1 MAQLTPIGLVK
12 ILGQVTLILVIPM
25 AGGAVAGIVLD
36 AILGTTPI
44 CVLSGFAV
52 GNLIAIVGIW
62 LYIRSGM
69 RRYGTGPGGD
79 GPAGPGS

>member
-25 AGGAVAGIVLD
+25 AGGAAAGIVLD

-69 RRYGTGPGGD
+69 RRYGAGPSGNGPGG
-79 GPAGPGS
+79 PRQ

>member
-12 ILGQVTLILVIPM
+12 ILGQVTLILVVPM

-44 CVLSGFAV
+44 CVLSGFGI

-69 RRYGTGPGGD
+69 RRYGTGSTGNGS
-79 GPAGPGS
+79 AGPER

>member
-1 MAQLTPIGLVK
+1 MAQLTPIGLLK
-12 ILGQVTLILVIPM
+12 ILGQVTLILVVPM
-25 AGGAVAGIVLD
+25 VGGAVAGIGLD

-44 CVLSGFAV
+44 CVLSGFGV

-69 RRYGTGPGGD
+69 RRYGTGSSGGGHGSPD
-79 GPAGPGS
+79 G